1 MPEQPPTLRDMIQEA
16 LDAGRTLRDL
26 EARAVDERGNA
37 AKKDTIRKIA
47 NGLIDRM
54 PLESHL
60 RGIAASLGIPY
71 ERVRQAAI
79 NQWLPGAPTAQ
90 VTADAERLEMIE
102 ELRRIRADL
111 DRALA
116 ELDRQEQQEKQRGT
130 A

>member
-16 LDAGRTLRDL
+16 LDKGRTLRDL
-26 EARAVDERGNA
+26 EARAIDERGNA

-54 PLESHL
+54 PLEAHL
-60 RGIAASLGIPY
+60 RGIAAALGVPY

-79 NQWLPGAPTAQ
+79 NQWLPAESYDAA
-90 VTADAERLEMIE
+90 ADEADRLETIE
-102 ELRRIRADL
+102 AARRLRDAAQ
-111 DRALA
+111 RALD
-116 ELDRQEQQEKQRGT
+116 ELEAPRPGS